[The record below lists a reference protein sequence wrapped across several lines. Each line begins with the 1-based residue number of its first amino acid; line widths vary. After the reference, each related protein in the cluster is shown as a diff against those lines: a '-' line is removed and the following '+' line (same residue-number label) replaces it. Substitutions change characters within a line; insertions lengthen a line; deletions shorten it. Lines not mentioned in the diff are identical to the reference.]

1 LIVYM
6 SMWSVAFFSVL
17 LWSQVVSADLLKES
31 NANDLVDQMI
41 EELLEDEKIA
51 VVKLADQTIRRRFR
65 IGPLRPRLDLR
76 LTNPVVSGLNS
87 LRRSGEAKMEY
98 SEVDELPNF
107 NVKFNA
113 QVSNV
118 KTKVAAKG
126 TVRNVLSLKTIN
138 SPGVLLDILLGSMEL
153 AIEMVIKITDDFKIH
168 SEVKRLH
175 IARLGSINV
184 EVIGLSHRFARVI
197 DQLVKIGVS
206 YLRRHLEIV
215 IGPLTEVLN
224 GLLLQFAPDDLTT
237 FLL

>member
-98 SEVDELPNF
+98 SEVDDSLIVFLIVFIEL
-107 NVKFNA
+107 
-113 QVSNV
+113 
-118 KTKVAAKG
+118 
-126 TVRNVLSLKTIN
+126 
-138 SPGVLLDILLGSMEL
+138 
-153 AIEMVIKITDDFKIH
+153 
-168 SEVKRLH
+168 
-175 IARLGSINV
+175 
-184 EVIGLSHRFARVI
+184 
-197 DQLVKIGVS
+197 
-206 YLRRHLEIV
+206 
-215 IGPLTEVLN
+215 
-224 GLLLQFAPDDLTT
+224 
-237 FLL
+237 